1 MTKVNDLGLNLNPTK
16 LPKKDIFEAEKAE
29 NITKKIHATT
39 TRKTVVAPEII
50 EEPVKKTSFDFPIS
64 LYKTMKKRLVDDDIS
79 MRDYVMDL
87 IKKDLGV

>member
-16 LPKKDIFEAEKAE
+16 LPKKDIVEAEKAE
-29 NITKKIHATT
+29 NIAQKIHAPTAK
-39 TRKTVVAPEII
+39 KTVVAPEII

>member
-16 LPKKDIFEAEKAE
+16 LPKKDIVEAEKAE
-29 NITKKIHATT
+29 NIAKKVHPSTAK
-39 TRKTVVAPEII
+39 KTVVTPEII
-50 EEPVKKTSFDFPIS
+50 EELVKKTSFDFPIS
-64 LYKTMKKRLVDDDIS
+64 LYKMMKKRLVDDDIS